1 MSTQGQFLPYLLRR
15 LGLPGKASSA
25 RLEPL
30 SGSSPSSAQKLT
42 VGDVRYVVRR
52 GTSATGPRDFGH
64 EFEVLKLLQG
74 SGLAPAP
81 VLLDAEKRF
90 VVYEYLPGVVW
101 SRNMLIEEDAL
112 DTLTDSLVRLHSYSP
127 PGTVL
132 EPVKRVER
140 YLLNAEPIKRSVLTS
155 LCVGAATKLR
165 DRNLALC
172 HHDLWCE
179 NIIQGWSTRFIDWEF
194 ADGGSPLVDLA
205 TLICYHD
212 MNGDEAEKIWR
223 TYVSKAGW
231 QPVRADL
238 DAWCTIVDC
247 LTVAWCMYISLL
259 TPRPDLT
266 NLFYVRAAA
275 RLGLD
280 FAIWNE
286 KPAS

>member
-1 MSTQGQFLPYLLRR
+1 MSDSGQFLPYLLRR

-30 SGSSPSSAQKLT
+30 AGSSPSSAQRLT

-52 GTSATGPRDFGH
+52 GASEVGPRDFSR

-90 VVYEYLPGVVW
+90 MVYEYLPGVAW

-112 DTLTDSLVRLHSYSP
+112 EMLTDSLVRLHSYSP

-140 YLLNAEPIKRSVLTS
+140 YLLNAEPIKRSILTS
-155 LCVGAATKLR
+155 LCVRAVTKLK

-172 HHDLWCE
+172 HQDLWCG

-212 MNGDEAEKIWR
+212 MNKEEAEKIWQA
-223 TYVSKAGW
+223 YVNKARW
-231 QPVRADL
+231 QPARGDL

-247 LTVAWCMYISLL
+247 LTVSWCMYISLL

-266 NLFYVRAAA
+266 KLFYVRAAA

-280 FAIWNE
+280 SAIWNE
-286 KPAS
+286 KTVA

>member
-1 MSTQGQFLPYLLRR
+1 MSYPGEFLPYLLRR

-25 RLEPL
+25 KLEPL
-30 SGSSPSSAQKLT
+30 SGSSPSSAQRLT

-52 GTSATGPRDFGH
+52 GASEEGPRDFSR

-81 VLLDAEKRF
+81 VLLDSEKRF
-90 VVYEYLPGVVW
+90 MVYEYLPGVAW
-101 SRNMLIEEDAL
+101 SRNMLIEDDAL
-112 DTLTDSLVRLHSYSP
+112 ETLTDSLVRLHSYSP

-140 YLLNAEPIKRSVLTS
+140 YLLNAEPIKRSVLTR
-155 LCVGAATKLR
+155 LCIGAVMKLQ

-172 HHDLWCE
+172 HQDLWCG

-212 MNGDEAEKIWR
+212 MNDDEAEKIWR
-223 TYVSKAGW
+223 AYVNKAGW
-231 QPVRADL
+231 QPAREDL

-247 LTVAWCMYISLL
+247 LTVSWAMYISLL
-259 TPRPDLT
+259 TPRPDLAKV
-266 NLFYVRAAA
+266 FYVRAAA

-280 FAIWNE
+280 SAIWKE
-286 KPAS
+286 KPAF

>member
-1 MSTQGQFLPYLLRR
+1 VSHPGEFLPYLLRR

-30 SGSSPSSAQKLT
+30 SGSSPSSAQRLT

-52 GTSATGPRDFGH
+52 GTPEMGPRDFSR

-81 VLLDAEKRF
+81 VLFDSEKRF
-90 VVYEYLPGVVW
+90 IVYEYLPGVAW
-101 SRNMLIEEDAL
+101 SRKMLIEEDAL

-132 EPVKRVER
+132 EPVKIMEH
-140 YLLNAEPIKRSVLTS
+140 YLLNAEPIKRAVLTG
-155 LCVGAATKLR
+155 LCLGAVTKLQ
-165 DRNLALC
+165 DGNLALC
-172 HHDLWCE
+172 HQDLWCG

-212 MNGDEAEKIWR
+212 MNDDEAEKIWR
-223 TYVSKAGW
+223 AYVNKAGW
-231 QPVRADL
+231 KPAREDL

-266 NLFYVRAAA
+266 KLFYVRAAA

-280 FAIWNE
+280 SAIWNE
-286 KPAS
+286 KPVS